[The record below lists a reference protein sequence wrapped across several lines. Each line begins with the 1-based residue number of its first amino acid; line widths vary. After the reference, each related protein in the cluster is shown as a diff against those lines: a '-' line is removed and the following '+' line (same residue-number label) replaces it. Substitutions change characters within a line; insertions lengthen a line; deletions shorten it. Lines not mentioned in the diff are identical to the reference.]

1 MGESKGP
8 IAALFPLIPRC
19 LLLNMGRTWTY
30 NEVLLP
36 GQREPLGVLQTL
48 IESRLFSE
56 YGIYESEEGVRFA
69 GNRAIAVSVDRQQV
83 MLQGLKEDQCFPVD
97 DPFKQV
103 EQALAL
109 IPLERWTAYGY
120 VSFDCVRYYYPYE
133 KAIAGPL
140 LYFFV
145 PATEVIIR
153 PDEILVRTLESPEPI
168 CKLLQQSGAL
178 RPQRWTTPEWVT
190 DQNQYQTQVETL
202 QAAIHRGELHKAIL
216 SRSVQLKGNL
226 DVLGTY
232 ILGHQQ
238 NQAIRSYG
246 LHLPGVHLP
255 SGVEVRTVGFS
266 PEILMQLSHHPLKG
280 RMLRTNP
287 VAGTRP
293 RGETPEAD
301 ELLKRELF
309 ADAKEVKE
317 HALSIWLVQ
326 DEMQKVCT
334 PGTVQVVDFMQVKQY
349 RWVQHLSSQVQGQLC
364 ENQSLW
370 DALKV
375 LFPGVTVSGIEK
387 DVAIAWIDRLET
399 EPRGIYAGAIGWINS
414 QEEADLAIPIRSAYQ
429 YGERV
434 YLNAGAGIMAE
445 SIAQNEYIE
454 SVNKMNTMLT
464 NLVLE

>member
-1 MGESKGP
+1 
-8 IAALFPLIPRC
+8 
-19 LLLNMGRTWTY
+19 MGRTWTY

-56 YGIYESEEGVRFA
+56 YGVYQSEEVVRFA
-69 GNRAIAVSVDRQQV
+69 GNRAIAVSVDLQQV
-83 MLQGLKEDQCFPVD
+83 TLQGLIEDRYFPVD
-97 DPFKQV
+97 DPLKQV
-103 EQALAL
+103 EEALAS
-109 IPLERWTAYGY
+109 IPLEQWTAYGY
-120 VSFDCVRYYYPYE
+120 VSFDCVRYYYPYR

-145 PATEVIIR
+145 PATEVIMTSDR
-153 PDEILVRTLESPEPI
+153 ILVRTLESPEPV
-168 CKLLQQSGAL
+168 CKLLQDSECRTTQSRT
-178 RPQRWTTPEWVT
+178 RPELVLT
-190 DQNQYQTQVETL
+190 DRDQYQTQVETL
-202 QAAIHRGELHKAIL
+202 QAAIHQGELHKAIL
-216 SRSVQLKGNL
+216 SRSVKLKGNL
-226 DVLGTY
+226 DILGTY
-232 ILGHQQ
+232 ILGNQQ
-238 NQAIRSYG
+238 NQALRSYG
-246 LHLPGVHLP
+246 LHLPG
-255 SGVEVRTVGFS
+255 VRTVGFS
-266 PEILMQLSHHPLKG
+266 PEILMQLSHDPLKG
-280 RMLRTNP
+280 RTLMTNP

-301 ELLKRELF
+301 EQLKRQLF

-326 DEMQKVCT
+326 DEMQQVCT
-334 PGTVQVVDFMQVKQY
+334 PGTVKVMDFMQVKQY
-349 RWVQHLSSQVQGQLC
+349 RWVQHLSSEVQGQLRS
-364 ENQSLW
+364 NHSLW

-387 DVAIAWIDRLET
+387 EVAISWIDRLET

-429 YGERV
+429 YGEWI

-445 SIAQNEYIE
+445 SVARNEYIE

-464 NLVLE
+464 NLVLES